1 MREVK
6 YYVAWDDSEF
16 ETKEECMKYENDAIN
31 KMLIFKSL
39 YTFFDKDKNILLC
52 PETKN
57 IEDLLNWADCS
68 AEECDYIYRSGQLPE
83 DVNNFIRSEIGYCIC
98 NWDFHDELGLF
109 QWDDEEAEWVR
120 VGE

>member
-16 ETKEECMKYENDAIN
+16 ETKEECLKYENDAIN

-39 YTFFDKDKNILLC
+39 YTFFDKDKNILPC
-52 PETKN
+52 PESRD
-57 IEDLLNWADCS
+57 IEDLLDWANCS
-68 AEECDYIYRSGQLPE
+68 ANECSYIYRAGQLPE
-83 DVNNFIRSEIGYCIC
+83 DVNNFIRREIGYCIR
-98 NWDFHDELGLF
+98 NWDFYDERGLF
-109 QWDDEEAEWVR
+109 KWDDEEVGWVK